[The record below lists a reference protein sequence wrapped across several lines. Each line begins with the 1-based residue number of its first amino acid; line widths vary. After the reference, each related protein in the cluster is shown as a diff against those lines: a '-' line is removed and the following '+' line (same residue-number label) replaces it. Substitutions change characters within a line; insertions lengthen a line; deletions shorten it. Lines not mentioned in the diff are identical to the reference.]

1 MGFMPKPKKTPKI
14 FRVFSPQFFDRL
26 YGRQD
31 TRDNDIH
38 PNDTQHNNKK
48 IETQHYGISLLMPI
62 VIILCVKIDA
72 VCHN

>member
-31 TRDNDIH
+31 TRDNDIN

-48 IETQHYGISLLMPI
+48 IETQQWHLIAYADCHYS
-62 VIILCVKIDA
+62 
-72 VCHN
+72 VCQN